1 MLCRMEPTG
10 RSVSGSHRQRWSAT
24 ARWFQNAY
32 KEARNGTSPTPKN
45 EYKVHGDLIQLPWM
59 SFHRYMNGLM
69 KGVSVVPGTTILQ
82 GSSVAF
88 S

>member
-10 RSVSGSHRQRWSAT
+10 RSVSGSRRQRWSAT

-45 EYKVHGDLIQLPWM
+45 EYK
-59 SFHRYMNGLM
+59 
-69 KGVSVVPGTTILQ
+69 
-82 GSSVAF
+82 SSVLGTWGFDSA
-88 S
+88 SMDVIS